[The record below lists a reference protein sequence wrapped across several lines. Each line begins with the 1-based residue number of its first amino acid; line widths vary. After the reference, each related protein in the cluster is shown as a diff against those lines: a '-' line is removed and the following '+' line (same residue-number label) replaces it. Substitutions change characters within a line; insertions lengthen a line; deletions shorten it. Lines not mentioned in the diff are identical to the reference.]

1 MKPFALLV
9 ALVLLAA
16 GAVAGWLAAADR
28 RTGRREQ
35 RSLPPAPRESA
46 VRKLLR
52 VLVVGDRG
60 CF

>member
-1 MKPFALLV
+1 MKLLV

-16 GAVAGWLAAADR
+16 GAVAGLWVAAADR
-28 RTGRREQ
+28 RTGRREP
-35 RSLPPAPRESA
+35 RRLPPARRESP

-52 VLVVGDRG
+52 WLVVGDRG